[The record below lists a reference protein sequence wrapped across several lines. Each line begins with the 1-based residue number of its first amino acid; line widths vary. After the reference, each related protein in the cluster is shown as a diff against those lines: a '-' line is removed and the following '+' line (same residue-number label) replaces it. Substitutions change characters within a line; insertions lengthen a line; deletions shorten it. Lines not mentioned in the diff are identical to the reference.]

1 MAAAAAQYIA
11 ASSAVKPEGRRGR
24 GENGKPFSKD
34 FNQSNCIF
42 CRDDNSLVGCVSMF
56 KLFCVHCP
64 ALGELRKLFCS
75 GDGTAQF
82 VGSPA

>member
-11 ASSAVKPEGRRGR
+11 ASSAVKPEE
-24 GENGKPFSKD
+24 GEGEKMGNLLKRFQPIKLYFSLY
-34 FNQSNCIF
+34 
-42 CRDDNSLVGCVSMF
+42 DNSLGCVSSMF
-56 KLFCVHCP
+56 ELFCIHCP
-64 ALGELRKLFCS
+64 PLAEVRKLFCS